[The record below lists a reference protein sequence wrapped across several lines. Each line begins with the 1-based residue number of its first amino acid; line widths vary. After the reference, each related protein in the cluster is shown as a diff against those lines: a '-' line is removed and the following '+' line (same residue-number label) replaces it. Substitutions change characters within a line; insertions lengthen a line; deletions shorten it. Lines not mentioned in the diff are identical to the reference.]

1 MCKLGIGCKCKNR
14 VENKILQKNCK
25 SFSKWEMAYLE
36 VGLNMYESFN
46 LKMTDERY
54 GRFFV
59 QFQVQP
65 TKGLVGC
72 KKPRL
77 VKN

>member
-1 MCKLGIGCKCKNR
+1 
-14 VENKILQKNCK
+14 
-25 SFSKWEMAYLE
+25 MAYLE

-72 KKPRL
+72 KKTQL